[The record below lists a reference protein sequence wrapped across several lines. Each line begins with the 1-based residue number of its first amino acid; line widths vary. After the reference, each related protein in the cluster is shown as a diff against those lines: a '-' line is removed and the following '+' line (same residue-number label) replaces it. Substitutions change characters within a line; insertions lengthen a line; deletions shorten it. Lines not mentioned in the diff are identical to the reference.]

1 MPKPNPQRAAKT
13 NQKRKR
19 QFLID
24 IFFVAASISFAVWFA
39 ESGLTHEV
47 VGYFSIV
54 PLLGVFVAG
63 LFFTSVFTT
72 APAIVLLGDFAHS
85 TPLGTL
91 ALVGGLG
98 AMIGD
103 FVIFKFVRGHISE
116 DIDYL
121 LSFARKNRFSVIFKT
136 RLFRYF
142 VPFIGALIIASPFPD
157 ELGIAMMGIS
167 KMSNRAFFIIS
178 YIMNAAGIGVIGWL
192 ATAVV

>member
-1 MPKPNPQRAAKT
+1 MPKPMPKRTAKT

-19 QFLID
+19 QFFID
-24 IFFVAASISFAVWFA
+24 MVLLAASISFAFWFA
-39 ESGLTHEV
+39 ESGLTHQV
-47 VGYFSIV
+47 VGYFSLF

-63 LFFTSVFTT
+63 MFFTSVFTT
-72 APAIVLLGDFAHS
+72 APSIVLLGDFAHT

-103 FVIFKFVRGHISE
+103 FIIFKFVRGHISE

-121 LSFARKNRFSVIFKT
+121 LSFTRKNRFSVIFKT

-192 ATAVV
+192 ATAVS

>member
-1 MPKPNPQRAAKT
+1 MPKPLPKRTAKT

-19 QFLID
+19 QFFID
-24 IFFVAASISFAVWFA
+24 MVLLAASISFAVWFA

-47 VGYFSIV
+47 VDYFSIF

-63 LFFTSVFTT
+63 MFFTSVFTT
-72 APAIVLLGDFAHS
+72 APAIVLLGDFAHT

-91 ALVGGLG
+91 AFVGGLG
-98 AMIGD
+98 AVVGD
-103 FVIFKFVRGHISE
+103 YVIFHFVKGHVADDIS
-116 DIDYL
+116 YL
-121 LSFARKNRFSVIFKT
+121 LSFARKNRFSTIFKT

-157 ELGIAMMGIS
+157 ELGIAMMGVS
-167 KMSNRAFFIIS
+167 KMSNRAFFVIS
-178 YIMNAAGIGVIGWL
+178 FIMNMAGIAVIGWL

>member
-1 MPKPNPQRAAKT
+1 MAKSST
-13 NQKRKR
+13 KTAQKRKR
-19 QFLID
+19 QFFIDMVFLI
-24 IFFVAASISFAVWFA
+24 ISISFAVWFA

-47 VGYFSIV
+47 VGYFSLF
-54 PLLGVFVAG
+54 PLLGVFIAG
-63 LFFTSVFTT
+63 MFFTSVFTT
-72 APAIVLLGDFAHS
+72 APAIVLLGDFAHT

-98 AMIGD
+98 AVVGD
-103 FVIFKFVRGHISE
+103 YFLFRFVKGHVSD

-121 LSFARKNRFSVIFKT
+121 LSFARKNRFSAIFKT

-157 ELGIAMMGIS
+157 ELGIAMMGVS
-167 KMSNRAFFIIS
+167 KMSNRAFFVIS
-178 YIMNAAGIGVIGWL
+178 FIMNMAGIAVIGWL